1 MGLISVQ
8 RTLFICFRFSLVFSR
23 CVYIP
28 AAKQVSLLQ
37 FLIPQ
42 DKIWDNLNGLITDVS
57 YSGLIQGAI

>member
-8 RTLFICFRFSLVFSR
+8 RTLFICFPFSLVFSR
-23 CVYIP
+23 VYIP